1 MELLQFRYFLE
12 AARYENLTRAADE
25 LHIAQPALSQ
35 SIMRLENELGVK
47 LFDRRNHHVY
57 LNDQGKLLRKRLI
70 PLMES
75 IDSLKDEL
83 WESVCSSEKTIS
95 LNFFAASQFITNCII
110 AYKAEH
116 PDVKFQ
122 VSQLE
127 TMGGCDIHID
137 SRASVYG
144 PTAMGEIQMP
154 EGAVRQ
160 EILEE
165 EIYLAVPVNSPLA
178 ERESV
183 DLRQLREEGYIRLG
197 NGWQLR
203 QICDNFF
210 HQAGVRP
217 QMIFESN
224 SPESVRN
231 LIAAGLGIG
240 FWPERSWDEQP
251 GPQVKLIPIRY
262 PVCRRD
268 VVVTMYHDQGQIAL
282 KLVGFQRCITVA
294 GGQPYP
300 IATCAHGTA
309 FDKVGKATATTDSF
323 ERAVKAV
330 SRMAI
335 AKRAKKA

>member
-1 MELLQFRYFLE
+1 M
-12 AARYENLTRAADE
+12 
-25 LHIAQPALSQ
+25 
-35 SIMRLENELGVK
+35 
-47 LFDRRNHHVY
+47 
-57 LNDQGKLLRKRLI
+57 
-70 PLMES
+70 
-75 IDSLKDEL
+75 
-83 WESVCSSEKTIS
+83 
-95 LNFFAASQFITNCII
+95 I

-160 EILEE
+160 EIREE

-268 VVVTMYHDQGQIAL
+268 VVVTMYKQAQEKPAVGEFVDYLCGYFKRGL
-282 KLVGFQRCITVA
+282 KDEDR
-294 GGQPYP
+294 
-300 IATCAHGTA
+300 
-309 FDKVGKATATTDSF
+309 
-323 ERAVKAV
+323 
-330 SRMAI
+330 
-335 AKRAKKA
+335 

>member
-1 MELLQFRYFLE
+1 MG
-12 AARYENLTRAADE
+12 
-25 LHIAQPALSQ
+25 IS
-35 SIMRLENELGVK
+35 
-47 LFDRRNHHVY
+47 LF
-57 LNDQGKLLRKRLI
+57 LRKDDLI
-70 PLMES
+70 E
-75 IDSLKDEL
+75 
-83 WESVCSSEKTIS
+83 
-95 LNFFAASQFITNCII
+95 FFAASQFITNCII

-268 VVVTMYHDQGQIAL
+268 VVVTMYKQAQEKPAVGEFVDYLCGYFKRGL
-282 KLVGFQRCITVA
+282 KDEDR
-294 GGQPYP
+294 
-300 IATCAHGTA
+300 
-309 FDKVGKATATTDSF
+309 
-323 ERAVKAV
+323 
-330 SRMAI
+330 
-335 AKRAKKA
+335 

>member
-1 MELLQFRYFLE
+1 
-12 AARYENLTRAADE
+12 
-25 LHIAQPALSQ
+25 
-35 SIMRLENELGVK
+35 
-47 LFDRRNHHVY
+47 
-57 LNDQGKLLRKRLI
+57 
-70 PLMES
+70 MES

-165 EIYLAVPVNSPLA
+165 EIYLAVPANSPLA
-178 ERESV
+178 ERESL

-268 VVVTMYHDQGQIAL
+268 VVVTMYKQAQEKPVVGEFVDYLCGYFKRGL
-282 KLVGFQRCITVA
+282 KDEDR
-294 GGQPYP
+294 
-300 IATCAHGTA
+300 
-309 FDKVGKATATTDSF
+309 
-323 ERAVKAV
+323 
-330 SRMAI
+330 
-335 AKRAKKA
+335 